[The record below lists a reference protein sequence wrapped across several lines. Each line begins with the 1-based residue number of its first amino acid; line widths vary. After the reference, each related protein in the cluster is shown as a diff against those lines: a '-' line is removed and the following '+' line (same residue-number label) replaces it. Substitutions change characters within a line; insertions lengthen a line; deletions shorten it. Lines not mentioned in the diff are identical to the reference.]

1 MKKTKIVVGICLI
14 VQAIAFLALFLI
26 YWERK
31 RSLAKTF
38 AAFAAVGGGVGA
50 FLIYQAKN
58 KPSLPLGSLF
68 DDEDDDFE
76 GSFKEDDIFC
86 DFEESEPEIEV
97 EVKE

>member
-1 MKKTKIVVGICLI
+1 M
-14 VQAIAFLALFLI
+14 
-26 YWERK
+26 
-31 RSLAKTF
+31 
-38 AAFAAVGGGVGA
+38 GA

-58 KPSLPLGSLF
+58 KPSLPLGLLF